1 MGDTAA
7 GPNMNKEGLSVL
19 ESILN
24 ETTSNITMVHMA
36 VCTTVSLALGLILA
50 AVHMYR
56 NQSSRSFLM
65 TLAVLP
71 VIVQMVIM
79 IVNGNLGTG
88 VAVMGAFSLVRFR
101 SLPGNAREI
110 SSVFLA
116 MAVGLATG
124 MGFIGI
130 GVFMVAVVGVV
141 TILLLM
147 VPDMSGQLL
156 RKELKVT
163 IPENLD
169 YAGIFDDLFE
179 KYTKRAVLMK
189 VRTTNMGSLYELC
202 YRIEL
207 KKEEE
212 EKAMLD
218 DIRCRNGNLTIV
230 CGRIAENR
238 EEL

>member
-1 MGDTAA
+1 ML
-7 GPNMNKEGLSVL
+7 N
-19 ESILN
+19 SILT
-24 ETTSNITMVHMA
+24 E
-36 VCTTVSLALGLILA
+36 TVSSGITLPQLVICTLTSLGLGLALAFL
-50 AVHMYR
+50 HTYR
-56 NQSSRSFLM
+56 NTSSRNFVM
-65 TLAVLP
+65 TLAILP
-71 VIVQMVIM
+71 AVVQAVIM
-79 IVNGNLGTG
+79 LVNGNLGTG
-88 VAVMGAFSLVRFR
+88 VAVMGAFGLVRFR
-101 SLPGNAREI
+101 SAPGNAREI
-110 SSVFLA
+110 GSVFLA
-116 MAVGLATG
+116 MAIGLATG
-124 MGFIGI
+124 MGYLGI
-130 GVFMVAVVGVV
+130 VV
-141 TILLLM
+141 LLLIIIGAAIFVLAA
-147 VPDMSGQLL
+147 VPLGSQLFAQ
-156 RKELKVT
+156 KELKVT

>member
-1 MGDTAA
+1 
-7 GPNMNKEGLSVL
+7 
-19 ESILN
+19 
-24 ETTSNITMVHMA
+24 MA
-36 VCTTVSLALGLILA
+36 I
-50 AVHMYR
+50 
-56 NQSSRSFLM
+56 
-65 TLAVLP
+65 
-71 VIVQMVIM
+71 
-79 IVNGNLGTG
+79 
-88 VAVMGAFSLVRFR
+88 
-101 SLPGNAREI
+101 
-110 SSVFLA
+110 
-116 MAVGLATG
+116 GLATG
-124 MGFIGI
+124 MGYLGI
-130 GVFMVAVVGVV
+130 AV
-141 TILLLM
+141 LLLLIIGAAILILTEI
-147 VPDMSGQLL
+147 PFGSQSFSQ
-156 RKELKVT
+156 KELKVT

-179 KYTKRAVLMK
+179 KYTKSAELMK

>member
-1 MGDTAA
+1 ML
-7 GPNMNKEGLSVL
+7 N
-19 ESILN
+19 SILT
-24 ETTSNITMVHMA
+24 E
-36 VCTTVSLALGLILA
+36 TVSSGITLPQLVICTLSSLGLGLALAFL
-50 AVHMYR
+50 HTYR
-56 NQSSRSFLM
+56 NTSSRNFVM
-65 TLAVLP
+65 TLAILP
-71 VIVQMVIM
+71 AVVQAVIM
-79 IVNGNLGTG
+79 LVNGNLGTG
-88 VAVMGAFSLVRFR
+88 VAVMGAFGLVRFR
-101 SLPGNAREI
+101 SAPGNAREI
-110 SSVFLA
+110 GSVFLA
-116 MAVGLATG
+116 MAIGLATG
-124 MGFIGI
+124 MGYLGIAVFLLIIIG
-130 GVFMVAVVGVV
+130 AA
-141 TILLLM
+141 ILVLA
-147 VPDMSGQLL
+147 Q
-156 RKELKVT
+156 KELKVT

>member
-1 MGDTAA
+1 M
-7 GPNMNKEGLSVL
+7 SVL
-19 ESILN
+19 NSILT
-24 ETTSNITMVHMA
+24 E
-36 VCTTVSLALGLILA
+36 TVSSGITLPQLVICTLTSLGLGLALAFL
-50 AVHMYR
+50 HTYR
-56 NQSSRSFLM
+56 NTSSRNFVM
-65 TLAVLP
+65 TLAILP
-71 VIVQMVIM
+71 AVIQAVIM
-79 IVNGNLGTG
+79 LVNGNLGTG
-88 VAVMGAFSLVRFR
+88 VAVMGAFGLVRFR
-101 SLPGNAREI
+101 SAPGNAREI
-110 SSVFLA
+110 GSVFLA
-116 MAVGLATG
+116 MAIGLATG
-124 MGFIGI
+124 MGYLGI
-130 GVFMVAVVGVV
+130 AV
-141 TILLLM
+141 LLLIIIGAAILVLAA
-147 VPDMSGQLL
+147 VPLGSQLFAQ
-156 RKELKVT
+156 KELKVT

-179 KYTKRAVLMK
+179 KYTKRAMLMK

>member
-1 MGDTAA
+1 MGYLGIAVLLLIIIGAA
-7 GPNMNKEGLSVL
+7 IFV
-19 ESILN
+19 
-24 ETTSNITMVHMA
+24 
-36 VCTTVSLALGLILA
+36 LA
-50 AVHMYR
+50 AVPLGS
-56 NQSSRSFLM
+56 QSF
-65 TLAVLP
+65 A
-71 VIVQMVIM
+71 Q
-79 IVNGNLGTG
+79 
-88 VAVMGAFSLVRFR
+88 
-101 SLPGNAREI
+101 
-110 SSVFLA
+110 
-116 MAVGLATG
+116 
-124 MGFIGI
+124 
-130 GVFMVAVVGVV
+130 
-141 TILLLM
+141 
-147 VPDMSGQLL
+147 
-156 RKELKVT
+156 KELKVT

-189 VRTTNMGSLYELC
+189 VRTINMGSLYELC

>member
-1 MGDTAA
+1 M
-7 GPNMNKEGLSVL
+7 L
-19 ESILN
+19 
-24 ETTSNITMVHMA
+24 
-36 VCTTVSLALGLILA
+36 
-50 AVHMYR
+50 
-56 NQSSRSFLM
+56 
-65 TLAVLP
+65 
-71 VIVQMVIM
+71 
-79 IVNGNLGTG
+79 VNGNLGTG
-88 VAVMGAFSLVRFR
+88 VAVMGAFGLVRFR
-101 SLPGNAREI
+101 SAPGNAREI
-110 SSVFLA
+110 GSVFLA
-116 MAVGLATG
+116 MAIGLATG
-124 MGFIGI
+124 MGYLGI
-130 GVFMVAVVGVV
+130 AV
-141 TILLLM
+141 LLLLIIGAAILILTEI
-147 VPDMSGQLL
+147 PFGSQSFSQ
-156 RKELKVT
+156 KELKVT

-179 KYTKRAVLMK
+179 KYTKSAELMK

>member
-1 MGDTAA
+1 M
-7 GPNMNKEGLSVL
+7 PLSL
-19 ESILN
+19 I
-24 ETTSNITMVHMA
+24 H
-36 VCTTVSLALGLILA
+36 ILA
-50 AVHMYR
+50 
-56 NQSSRSFLM
+56 
-65 TLAVLP
+65 
-71 VIVQMVIM
+71 I
-79 IVNGNLGTG
+79 
-88 VAVMGAFSLVRFR
+88 
-101 SLPGNAREI
+101 
-110 SSVFLA
+110 
-116 MAVGLATG
+116 GLATG
-124 MGFIGI
+124 MGYLG
-130 GVFMVAVVGVV
+130 MAV
-141 TILLLM
+141 LLLRRIGSAILILTEI
-147 VPDMSGQLL
+147 PFGSQSFSQ
-156 RKELKVT
+156 KELKVT

-179 KYTKRAVLMK
+179 KYTKSAELMK

>member
-1 MGDTAA
+1 ML
-7 GPNMNKEGLSVL
+7 N
-19 ESILN
+19 SILT
-24 ETTSNITMVHMA
+24 E
-36 VCTTVSLALGLILA
+36 TVSSGITLPQLVICTLTSLGLGLALALL
-50 AVHMYR
+50 HTYR
-56 NQSSRSFLM
+56 NTSSRNFVM
-65 TLAVLP
+65 TLAILP
-71 VIVQMVIM
+71 AVVQAVIM
-79 IVNGNLGTG
+79 LVNGNLGTG
-88 VAVMGAFSLVRFR
+88 VAVMGAFGLVRFR
-101 SLPGNAREI
+101 SAPGNAREI
-110 SSVFLA
+110 GSVFLA
-116 MAVGLATG
+116 MAIGLATG
-124 MGFIGI
+124 MGYLGI
-130 GVFMVAVVGVV
+130 AV
-141 TILLLM
+141 LLLIIIGAAILVLAA
-147 VPDMSGQLL
+147 VPLGSQSFAQ
-156 RKELKVT
+156 KELKVT

>member
-1 MGDTAA
+1 ML
-7 GPNMNKEGLSVL
+7 N
-19 ESILN
+19 SILT
-24 ETTSNITMVHMA
+24 E
-36 VCTTVSLALGLILA
+36 TVSSGITLPQLVICTLTSLGLGLALAFL
-50 AVHMYR
+50 HTYR
-56 NQSSRSFLM
+56 NTSSRNFVM
-65 TLAVLP
+65 TLAILP
-71 VIVQMVIM
+71 AVVQAVIM
-79 IVNGNLGTG
+79 LVNGNLGTG
-88 VAVMGAFSLVRFR
+88 VAVMGAFGLVRFR
-101 SLPGNAREI
+101 SAPGNAREI
-110 SSVFLA
+110 GSVFLA
-116 MAVGLATG
+116 MAIGLATG
-124 MGFIGI
+124 M
-130 GVFMVAVVGVV
+130 AV
-141 TILLLM
+141 LLLIIIGAAILVLAA
-147 VPDMSGQLL
+147 VPLGSQSFAQ
-156 RKELKVT
+156 KELKVT

>member
-1 MGDTAA
+1 
-7 GPNMNKEGLSVL
+7 
-19 ESILN
+19 
-24 ETTSNITMVHMA
+24 
-36 VCTTVSLALGLILA
+36 
-50 AVHMYR
+50 
-56 NQSSRSFLM
+56 M
-65 TLAVLP
+65 TLAILP
-71 VIVQMVIM
+71 AVVQAVIM
-79 IVNGNLGTG
+79 LVNGNLGTG
-88 VAVMGAFSLVRFR
+88 VAVMGAFGLVRFR
-101 SLPGNAREI
+101 SAPGNAREI
-110 SSVFLA
+110 GSVFLA
-116 MAVGLATG
+116 MAIGLATG
-124 MGFIGI
+124 MGYLGI
-130 GVFMVAVVGVV
+130 AV
-141 TILLLM
+141 LLLLIIGAAILILTGI
-147 VPDMSGQLL
+147 PFGSQSFSQ
-156 RKELKVT
+156 KELKVT

-179 KYTKRAVLMK
+179 KYTKSAELMK

>member
-1 MGDTAA
+1 
-7 GPNMNKEGLSVL
+7 
-19 ESILN
+19 
-24 ETTSNITMVHMA
+24 MA
-36 VCTTVSLALGLILA
+36 I
-50 AVHMYR
+50 
-56 NQSSRSFLM
+56 
-65 TLAVLP
+65 
-71 VIVQMVIM
+71 
-79 IVNGNLGTG
+79 
-88 VAVMGAFSLVRFR
+88 
-101 SLPGNAREI
+101 
-110 SSVFLA
+110 
-116 MAVGLATG
+116 GLATG
-124 MGFIGI
+124 MGYLGI
-130 GVFMVAVVGVV
+130 AV
-141 TILLLM
+141 LLLLIIGAAILILTEI
-147 VPDMSGQLL
+147 PFGSQSFSQ
-156 RKELKVT
+156 KELKVT

-179 KYTKRAVLMK
+179 KYTTSAELMK

>member
-1 MGDTAA
+1 ML
-7 GPNMNKEGLSVL
+7 N
-19 ESILN
+19 SILT
-24 ETTSNITMVHMA
+24 E
-36 VCTTVSLALGLILA
+36 TVSSGITLPQLVICTLTSLGLGLALVFL
-50 AVHMYR
+50 HTYR
-56 NQSSRSFLM
+56 NTSSRNFVM
-65 TLAVLP
+65 TLAILP
-71 VIVQMVIM
+71 AVVQAVIM
-79 IVNGNLGTG
+79 LVNGNLGTG
-88 VAVMGAFSLVRFR
+88 VAVMGAFGLVRFR
-101 SLPGNAREI
+101 SAPGNAREI
-110 SSVFLA
+110 GSVFLA
-116 MAVGLATG
+116 MAIGLATG
-124 MGFIGI
+124 MGYLGI
-130 GVFMVAVVGVV
+130 AV
-141 TILLLM
+141 LLLIIIGAAILVLAA
-147 VPDMSGQLL
+147 VPLGSQSFAQ
-156 RKELKVT
+156 KELKVT

-179 KYTKRAVLMK
+179 KYTKRAELMK

>member
-1 MGDTAA
+1 ML
-7 GPNMNKEGLSVL
+7 N
-19 ESILN
+19 SILT
-24 ETTSNITMVHMA
+24 ETVSSGITMPQLVI
-36 VCTTVSLALGLILA
+36 CTLTSLGLGLALAFL
-50 AVHMYR
+50 HTYR
-56 NQSSRSFLM
+56 NTSSRNFVM
-65 TLAVLP
+65 TLAILP
-71 VIVQMVIM
+71 AVVQAVIM
-79 IVNGNLGTG
+79 LVNGNLGTG
-88 VAVMGAFSLVRFR
+88 VAVMGAFGMGYL
-101 SLPGNAREI
+101 GIA
-110 SSVFLA
+110 VFLLIIIGA
-116 MAVGLATG
+116 AILVLAAVPLGSQSFA
-124 MGFIGI
+124 
-130 GVFMVAVVGVV
+130 
-141 TILLLM
+141 
-147 VPDMSGQLL
+147 Q
-156 RKELKVT
+156 KELKVT